1 MTTVSWSS
9 DGGGV
14 GDPPK
19 NERPGSASRG
29 SKSGAGMVGARN
41 WAGAVVAHS
50 RSGLGGGG
58 ILAALPDSVAPQL
71 RQKFAPSR
79 FSVLQTGQIKAM
91 AYY

>member
-1 MTTVSWSS
+1 
-9 DGGGV
+9 
-14 GDPPK
+14 
-19 NERPGSASRG
+19 
-29 SKSGAGMVGARN
+29 MVGARN